1 MEFSTE
7 EFQRLLDIFK
17 EEGLEYIQR
26 LGDGLLK
33 LEKDPKDIAVL
44 EDIFRYAHSL
54 KGAARVLG
62 LSEIAKVAH
71 DLESTFSLAKEGKL
85 AITPERIDTLSHGI
99 DAVKSLIT
107 KGAPADVKEVR
118 DNNIPKAADEEL
130 SEKMPTLKPG
140 RRASDKQFLNT
151 IRVSTEKLDSL
162 MNQVGELLVSKMRF
176 EQRLEEI
183 NSLIVLYEDLV
194 KGLNRV
200 KRNNLRLNM
209 VGKADKGGRRYGVY
223 EEKNGIVNDLIE
235 DLIGFND
242 EMMRFSSMLY
252 ENQIDLDL
260 VTNALQG
267 SVKNIRMLP
276 LSTIFEAIPMMVR
289 DLSRRLNK
297 KVSFKIQG
305 EGIELD
311 KRILEGLKDPVVH
324 LITNCIDHG
333 IEATE
338 ERRMVG
344 KDEEGLINVAVAA
357 KGSFI
362 EINIEDDGR
371 GVSVE
376 KIKEKA
382 VKRGIVTNDM
392 LPNLNNEQIINLI
405 FEPGFSTSEII
416 TDISGRGVGMDV
428 VKKNVEELNGMVFIQ
443 SDLGKG
449 CKTIVRVPF
458 TLVTVMVLLIEVGD
472 EVCALPETA
481 IDRLLNIKEG
491 DIFTI
496 EGSAVFRCDE
506 DIIPINKLSYA
517 LGFQKERE
525 KKSGEEYPVIVIGHG
540 EKKVAFIADDFI
552 KEEEVVIKTLT
563 FPLAKVKN
571 VAGAAILGDGRIA
584 IVLNPVDLIDSARG
598 VESIPIKRAEEKEV
612 IKKSVLI
619 VDDSITTRILEK
631 NILESSGYNV
641 TLAVDGVDAY
651 NKLHEGEFDIIVLDV
666 QMPNMDGFS
675 FTEKVRSAKEF
686 KDTPIILL
694 TSLESDDDK
703 RRGIEAGADAYIVKR
718 TFNQDNLLETI
729 KRLI

>member
-1 MEFSTE
+1 MEFSAE

-242 EMMRFSSMLY
+242 EMLRFSSMLY

-338 ERRMVG
+338 ERRMAG

>member
-1 MEFSTE
+1 MEFSAE

-99 DAVKSLIT
+99 DAIKSLIT

-118 DNNIPKAADEEL
+118 DNDIPKAADEEL

-200 KRNNLRLNM
+200 KRNKLRLNM

-242 EMMRFSSMLY
+242 EMLRFSSMLY

-297 KVSFKIQG
+297 KISFKIQG

-333 IEATE
+333 IEAAE
-338 ERRMVG
+338 ERRMAG

-362 EINIEDDGR
+362 EINIEDNGR

-506 DIIPINKLSYA
+506 DIIPINKLSYT

-598 VESIPIKRAEEKEV
+598 VESIPIKRAEEKEA

>member
-1 MEFSTE
+1 MEFSAE

-33 LEKDPKDIAVL
+33 LEKDPKDITVL
-44 EDIFRYAHSL
+44 EDIFRNAHNL
-54 KGAARVLG
+54 KGAARILG

-71 DLESTFSLAKEGKL
+71 DLESIFSLAKEGKL

-99 DAVKSLIT
+99 DAINSLIT
-107 KGAPADVKEVR
+107 KGAPFDVKEVR
-118 DNNIPKAADEEL
+118 DDNIPKAADEKQ
-130 SEKMPTLKPG
+130 SEKTPPQKPG

-151 IRVSTEKLDSL
+151 VRVSTEKLDIM
-162 MNQVGELLVSKMRF
+162 MNQVGELLVAKMRF
-176 EQRLEEI
+176 EQRLEDI
-183 NSLIVLYEDLV
+183 NSLIVLYEYLV

-200 KRNNLRLNM
+200 KRDKLRLNM
-209 VGKADKGGRRYGVY
+209 AGKADSAGRRYGVY
-223 EEKNGIVNDLIE
+223 EEKNGVINDIIE

-242 EMMRFSSMLY
+242 ELLRFSSMLY

-260 VTNALQG
+260 VANALQG
-267 SVKNIRMLP
+267 SIKNIRMLP
-276 LSTIFEAIPMMVR
+276 LSTIFETIPMMVR

-333 IEATE
+333 IEPTE
-338 ERRMVG
+338 ERRAAG
-344 KDEEGLINVAVAA
+344 KDEEGLINVAVTA

-371 GVSVE
+371 GVSLE

-382 VKRGIVTNDM
+382 IKRGIVTNDM

-428 VKKNVEELNGMVFIQ
+428 VKKNVEDLNGMVFIQ

-449 CKTIVRVPF
+449 CKTTVRVPF
-458 TLVTVMVLLIEVGD
+458 TLVTVMVILIEIGD

-506 DIIPINKLSYA
+506 DIIPINNLSHT

-525 KKSGEEYPVIVIGHG
+525 KKSGEEYPVIVIGYG
-540 EKKVAFIADDFI
+540 EKKVAFIVDDFI
-552 KEEEVVIKTLT
+552 GEEEIVIKTLT
-563 FPLAKVKN
+563 FPLTKVKN
-571 VAGAAILGDGRIA
+571 VAGAAVLGDGRIA

-598 VESIPIKRAEEKEV
+598 VESIPIKRAEEKEIV
-612 IKKSVLI
+612 KKSVLI

-631 NILESSGYNV
+631 NILESSGYDV

-651 NKLHEGEFDIIVLDV
+651 NKLQEGGFDIIVLDV

-675 FTEKVRSAKEF
+675 FTEKVRGAKEF

-694 TSLESDDDK
+694 TSLESDEDK